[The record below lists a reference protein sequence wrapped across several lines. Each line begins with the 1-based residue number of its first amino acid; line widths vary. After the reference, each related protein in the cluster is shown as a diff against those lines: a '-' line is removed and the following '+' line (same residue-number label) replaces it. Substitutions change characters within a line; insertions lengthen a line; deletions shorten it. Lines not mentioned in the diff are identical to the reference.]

1 MNQKV
6 FTMNRFRVFGI
17 LLLLLVF
24 TMCGRNKSGQQVEQA
39 TVANKFDVLEVLQT
53 PQYTY
58 LQVLEGLEVR
68 WVAIPQQE
76 AKIGD
81 SFFYDSAL
89 EMRNFQSKELD
100 RTFELIYFVNRVSNA
115 PLDAAHQSGAMQPHS
130 GRVPESSGSSVVL
143 QKADNEITVA
153 QIFENRNGFSGKEV
167 EIRGI
172 VVKINEGIMGT
183 NWIHLQDGTSHNG
196 SFDLTITS
204 DDLPS
209 LNSEATFR
217 GTITLNKDF
226 GSGYFYDII
235 MESAALK

>member
-1 MNQKV
+1 MPK
-6 FTMNRFRVFGI
+6 
-17 LLLLLVF
+17 
-24 TMCGRNKSGQQVEQA
+24 
-39 TVANKFDVLEVLQT
+39 
-53 PQYTY
+53 QYLTSI
-58 LQVLEGLEVR
+58 VCPVSLEVR

-76 AKIGD
+76 VKIGD

-89 EMRNFQSKELD
+89 EMKNFQSKELD
-100 RTFELIYFVNRVSNA
+100 RAFEVIYFVNRVSNS
-115 PLDAAHQSGAMQPHS
+115 PLDAAHQADGMQAHS
-130 GRVPESSGSSVVL
+130 GRVPEASVSSVVL
-143 QKADNEITVA
+143 QKADNEISVA
-153 QIFENRNGFSGKEV
+153 QIFENRNEFSGKEV
-167 EIRGI
+167 ELRGI